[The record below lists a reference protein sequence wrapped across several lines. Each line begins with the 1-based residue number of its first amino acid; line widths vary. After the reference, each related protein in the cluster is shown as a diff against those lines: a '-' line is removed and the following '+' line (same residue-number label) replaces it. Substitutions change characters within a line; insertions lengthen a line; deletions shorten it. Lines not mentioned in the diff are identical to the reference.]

1 MLHSD
6 FQDIERGS
14 WSKLVNLI
22 PIAAGVYAIVG
33 GALTIIG
40 WTFEIHRLMDWNNSG
55 ITMKANT
62 AVCVM
67 LLGGALL
74 FSNTKR
80 HLPVVILAG
89 FTTAIALLTLIQ
101 YIAGVNIGIDTL
113 LFDEPPG
120 SPATASPGRMGL
132 PAITTFSL
140 LGIALILATGNL
152 WMRRVAGW
160 LGVTALLISALPLLG
175 YIYGAS
181 QLYSVTRYTG
191 IAFPTATIIA
201 VLAIGVITSIREFG
215 VIALIEG
222 ETAGAV
228 MFRRL
233 AVPIVILSLIV
244 GWLRVIGQEAGLY
257 DTAFGTAARTLA
269 EIFVVIGLLWW
280 TARGLNRAEEKLRDA
295 DRRKDEFIATL
306 SHELRNP
313 LAPIRSAVQVMRYT
327 GSGPGELAIS
337 RDVIDRQ
344 VTHMTRL
351 IDDLLDVGR
360 ITQNK
365 VELRK
370 EPVDIGDAIRQAI
383 ETSRPLLEDS
393 RHRLSVEVPPAPVY
407 VDADPVRITQIL
419 ANLLNNSCKF
429 TPAGGVIELTAKAS
443 EREITVSIRDTGKGI
458 PGDRLNSVFE
468 MFAQVDGSPAGMR
481 SGLGIGLSLTK
492 HLVELHGG
500 TIVASSDGEGKGS
513 TFVVRLPRLT
523 NLVEPAAPKKLASD
537 SNEPVKRR
545 ILVVDDNLDAAESM
559 KMMMTLA
566 GNDAEVAHDGG
577 EAVERATAFRPDV
590 ILLDIGLPVMDG
602 YDVCRSIRGESW
614 GTGVYIVALTGWG
627 QDEDR
632 RKTAEAGFDAH
643 LVKPVDPA
651 MLMDM
656 IANSTLTEARRSS
669 DYAKT

>member
-6 FQDIERGS
+6 FQDNKRS
-14 WSKLVNLI
+14 AWSKRIDLI
-22 PIAAGVYAIVG
+22 PIAAGIYALVG
-33 GALTIIG
+33 GALTLIG
-40 WTFEIHRLMDWNNSG
+40 WTFAIHRLMDWNNSG

-74 FSNTKR
+74 FTYGKR
-80 HLPVVILAG
+80 HLPIVILAG
-89 FTTAIALLTLIQ
+89 CTVAIALLTLLQ
-101 YIAGVNIGIDTL
+101 YILNINIGIDTL
-113 LFDEPPG
+113 MFDEPPG

-132 PAITTFSL
+132 PAITTLSL
-140 LGIALILATGNL
+140 LGIALIGATSSA
-152 WMRRVAGW
+152 WMKRVAGW

-233 AVPIVILSLIV
+233 AVPIVLLSLSV
-244 GWLRVIGQEAGLY
+244 GWLRVVGQEAGLY

-313 LAPIRSAVQVMRYT
+313 LAPIRSAVQVMRHT
-327 GSGPGELAIS
+327 GSGPGELATS
-337 RDVIDRQ
+337 RDMIDRQ

-370 EPVDIGDAIRQAI
+370 EAVDIGDAVRQAI
-383 ETSRPLLEDS
+383 ETSRPLLEES

-419 ANLLNNSCKF
+419 ANLLNNACKF
-429 TPAGGVIELTAKAS
+429 TDAGGVIDLKAEAS
-443 EREITVSIRDTGKGI
+443 ERDITVTVRDNGKGI
-458 PGDRLNSVFE
+458 PSDRLNSVFD
-468 MFAQVDGSPAGMR
+468 MFAQVDGSPVGTR

-500 TIVASSDGEGKGS
+500 TIEANSDGDGKGS
-513 TFVVRLPRLT
+513 IFVVKLPRLT
-523 NLVEPAAPKKLASD
+523 AAVEVRAPSERAIEGNAA
-537 SNEPVKRR
+537 VKRR

-559 KMMMTLA
+559 QMMMTLA
-566 GNDAEVAHDGG
+566 GNEAEVAHDGG
-577 EAVERATAFRPDV
+577 EAVQRATEFRPDV

-602 YDVCRSIRGESW
+602 YDVCRSIRSETW

-632 RKTAEAGFDAH
+632 RRTAEAGFDAH
-643 LVKPVDPA
+643 LVKPVDPM

-656 IANSTLTEARRSS
+656 IASTTLTEARRPS
-669 DYAKT
+669 DYGNT